1 MYKLE
6 VELTT
11 FCNLFCPGCLRYEFK
26 DNILHRRNEVTFDQF
41 LDLNVFKENL
51 FKGKNAFLWRSVEC
65 IGTYG
70 DPVGHKD
77 IAEFCEIMLL
87 SNPKIRF
94 FFHTNGTL
102 GNEDTWKNL
111 AKFCNASN
119 RYITFS
125 VDDIGEDNSKYR
137 IGQTWDLIVRNMQTF
152 INAGGVAEW
161 KMVVFEH
168 NKHKIDILKNYSQKL
183 GFKSFRSVLDY
194 SECDESIKILNSK
207 APKKISVYK
216 EHTGHKDRIPGN
228 HNVECQSLMK
238 KSIYLKA
245 NGDIVPCCM
254 WNASSGPERKQV
266 NEWIGGDWNSALKHD
281 IKDILNHNMYKTKLL
296 DMTINNPLN
305 ECYISCDKH
314 VGESSTYEHKH
325 VYGKKEENDIVY
337 RRQ

>member
-11 FCNLFCPGCLRYEFK
+11 FCNLFCPGCLRYKFK
-26 DNILHRRNEVTFDQF
+26 DNTLYKTNEVIYNQF
-41 LDLNVFKENL
+41 LDVNIFKENL
-51 FKGKNAFLWRSVEC
+51 FKGSNAFLWKSVEC

-70 DPVGHKD
+70 DPLGHKD
-77 IAEFCEIMLL
+77 IAKFCEIMLL
-87 SNPKIRF
+87 SNPKITF

-161 KMVVFEH
+161 KMVVFKH
-168 NKHKIDILKNYSQKL
+168 NKHKIDELKKVSQQL
-183 GFKSFRSVLDY
+183 GFKKFRSVLDY
-194 SECDESIKILNSK
+194 EDCDERIKILNGIV
-207 APKKISVYK
+207 PKKISVSK
-216 EHTGHKDRIPGN
+216 VPRQAKDRIPKN
-228 HNVECQSLMK
+228 HNVECQSLINKMM
-238 KSIYLKA
+238 YLTA
-245 NGDIVPCCM
+245 NGNIVPCCM
-254 WNASSGPERKQV
+254 WNASSGQKRKQI
-266 NEWIGGDWNSALKHD
+266 NEWIGGDWNNTLKHD
-281 IKDILNHNMYKTKLL
+281 IKDILEHNTYKTKLL
-296 DMTINNPLN
+296 DMTTNAPLD

-314 VGESSTYEHKH
+314 VGGATTYEHKH
-325 VYGKKEENDIVY
+325 VYGKKDDLVY